1 MSKDR
6 TRVTRRDVLK
16 GAGAA
21 ALVGAIHGATAE
33 EARAAPG
40 IRTVGPGAA
49 AVELKVNGKAV
60 RLDIEPRVTLLDA
73 LRDRPIYAR
82 LSRPILTQEDR

>member
-21 ALVGAIHGATAE
+21 ALVGAIQGATAN
-33 EARAAPG
+33 EAQAAPG
-40 IRTVGPGAA
+40 TLATRT
-49 AVELKVNGKAV
+49 
-60 RLDIEPRVTLLDA
+60 I
-73 LRDRPIYAR
+73 
-82 LSRPILTQEDR
+82 S